1 MSRDT
6 SIPRWCPA
14 YLPNAERSSSIALVE
29 NNVGTLEHLAITG
42 VSHIEFRVSDLEA
55 STAWY
60 MSAVRLTQIHC
71 APGKYAL
78 FTPEAGG
85 FRLGLTETGPAD
97 INSHYGHLAIA
108 LESMNALM
116 AWIDHLDATGV
127 PHTAVKENPFNPG
140 RFSIDLHDPD
150 GHEIELIYEP

>member
-1 MSRDT
+1 M
-6 SIPRWCPA
+6 
-14 YLPNAERSSSIALVE
+14 E
-29 NNVGTLEHLAITG
+29 NNVGPMELLAITG
-42 VSHIEFRVSDLEA
+42 VSHIGFHVSDLEA

-60 MSAVRLTQIHC
+60 MSAVGLTQSRC

-78 FTPEAGG
+78 LTPEAGG
-85 FRLGLTETGPAD
+85 FRLGLTETVPAD

-108 LESMNALM
+108 LENMNALM

-127 PHTAVKENPFNPG
+127 PHRAIKENPFNPG
-140 RFSIDLHDPD
+140 RFSIDLHDSD